1 MNEPR
6 PRLLFLEGA
15 SSARL
20 SADQALN
27 ASFEITRVREIE
39 EALQIMREQHIDA
52 VFADVGDFLPL
63 ERGLASGHAA
73 MVLNALAE
81 GVCICNADGG
91 IAWQNHS
98 FAQYPEDARGAL
110 VETCTEAI
118 RAFEKQLAEAH
129 GDLSVIRAINSRKF
143 TAQVGGD
150 MWFELAV
157 SPVIS
162 NWPEGEPGIRQVVAI
177 ISDVSAA
184 RKLQRT
190 LDAIDHAGAQLVR
203 IEADAIKRY
212 NAGERLRLLE
222 DKIMRYTR
230 EILNFDHFSIRL
242 LDRSSNRLELVIA
255 VGLTPEAMDVELY
268 AAREGNGISGYVAA
282 TGRSY
287 ICYDVRRDKRYIAG
301 LSNAGSSLTVPLRLF
316 DRVIGIFNVESEQV
330 GQFTEDDRQLAEIF
344 ARYMAMAL
352 HILDLLVVERYT
364 TNERVTG
371 DLSDSILEPL
381 NELSQQLQDLRRAR
395 STEGDGSFDARLAAI
410 QAELK
415 RVEDRVGAVTRGPRT
430 ILDAEEALHRI
441 EVDHVLVGKR
451 LLVVE
456 DEDVVREQA
465 EKVLAALGC
474 SVTAVGTG
482 QEAIEALQGAQG
494 YDRFDLVLS
503 DIRLPD
509 RNGYEVFTAA
519 KRMQRDVPVI
529 LMTGFGYDPHHSIV
543 RASQEGL
550 QCVLFKPFQADQLLH
565 EVRCALDPAA
575 AARARE
581 ETQS

>member
-15 SSARL
+15 HSDRL
-20 SADQALN
+20 SLDQSLN

-39 EALQIMREQHIDA
+39 EALHIMREQRIDA

-81 GVCICNADGG
+81 GVCICNTDGG
-91 IAWQNHS
+91 IAWQNQS
-98 FAQYPEDARGAL
+98 FSQYVEAARSAL

-118 RAFEKQLAEAH
+118 RAFEKQLADAN
-129 GDLSVIRAINSRKF
+129 GDLSVIRAIDSRKF

-150 MWFELAV
+150 LFFELAV

-162 NWPEGEPGIRQVVAI
+162 NWPEGQPSIRQVVAI

-203 IEADAIKRY
+203 IESDVIKRH
-212 NAGERLRLLE
+212 NAAERLRLLE

-230 EILNFDHFSIRL
+230 EILNFDHFAIRL
-242 LDRSSNRLELVIA
+242 LDRASNRLELVIA
-255 VGLTPEAMDVELY
+255 VGLTPEAMDIEMY
-268 AAREGNGISGYVAA
+268 GAREGNGISGYVAA

-287 ICYDVRRDKRYIAG
+287 ICYDVSRDKRYIAG
-301 LSNAGSSLTVPLRLF
+301 LANAGSSLTVPLRLF
-316 DRVIGIFNVESEQV
+316 DRVIGIFNIESEQV

-371 DLSDSILEPL
+371 DLSETILEPL
-381 NELSQQLQDLRRAR
+381 VELSSQLQELRRRHLDA
-395 STEGDGSFDARLAAI
+395 GDGAFDTHLEAI
-410 QAELK
+410 QRELQ
-415 RVEDRVGAVTRGPRT
+415 RVEARVGAVTRGPRT
-430 ILDAEEALHRI
+430 ILDAEDALHRI

-451 LLVVE
+451 ILVVE
-456 DEDVVREQA
+456 DEEIVREQA
-465 EKVLAALGC
+465 TKVLSALGC
-474 SVTAVGTG
+474 SVTSAGTG
-482 QEAIEALQGAQG
+482 QEAIEALAGAHG
-494 YDRFDLVLS
+494 LDRFDLVLS

-509 RNGYEVFTAA
+509 RNGYEVFSAA
-519 KRMQRDVPVI
+519 KRASEDMPVI

-565 EVRCALDPAA
+565 EVRCALDPAS
-575 AARARE
+575 AARAKE
-581 ETQS
+581 ESQQ

>member
-15 SSARL
+15 ASDRL
-20 SADQALN
+20 STEQALEN
-27 ASFEITRVREIE
+27 AFEIARVRDIE
-39 EALQIMREQHIDA
+39 EALHIMREQHIDA

-98 FAQYPEDARGAL
+98 FAQYADDARSAL
-110 VETCTEAI
+110 VETCTEAV
-118 RAFEKQLAEAH
+118 RAFEKQLADAQ

-150 MWFELAV
+150 MWFELAI

-162 NWPEGEPGIRQVVAI
+162 NWPEGQPSIRQVVAI

-203 IEADAIKRY
+203 IEADAIKRH

-242 LDRSSNRLELVIA
+242 LDRATNRLELVIA

-287 ICYDVRRDKRYIAG
+287 ICYDVSRDKRYVAG
-301 LSNAGSSLTVPLRLF
+301 LAEAGSSLTVPLRLF

-371 DLSDSILEPL
+371 DISDSILEPL
-381 NELSQQLQDLRRAR
+381 GQLSQQLQELRRTEEDGEAR
-395 STEGDGSFDARLAAI
+395 FDDRLATI

-415 RVEDRVGAVTRGPRT
+415 RVEARVGDVTRGPRT
-430 ILDAEEALHRI
+430 ILDAEDALHRI

-451 LLVVE
+451 ILVVE

-465 EKVLAALGC
+465 GKVLAALGC

-482 QEAIEALQGAQG
+482 QEAIEALQAAQG

-519 KRMQRDVPVI
+519 KRTQREVPVI

-575 AARARE
+575 ADGARE
-581 ETQS
+581 ESQS